1 MIITADIIL
10 KYPFAV
16 SPRRI
21 TDELEILIG
30 LDMAEQARKEG
41 HRKAVPPTIVSK
53 EAQKEATRRK
63 IAVQVIQCLK
73 EHGPKH
79 LRFIRDQ
86 IRRDTVNVSEAL
98 AHLEAIGALTS
109 QQRKIRGGGISTVY
123 SLSNSP
129 ITGQCDPAQPG
140 NPTGTRS
147 DVTTHAVVAVTLSGP
162 GALNPLPANGGM

>member
-1 MIITADIIL
+1 MLIITADIIRRF
-10 KYPFAV
+10 PFGV
-16 SPRRI
+16 SPRR
-21 TDELEILIG
+21 TTGDLEILIAQ
-30 LDMAEQARKEG
+30 DMAEAARKEG

-63 IAVQVIQCLK
+63 IAVQVIQCIK

-86 IRRDTVNVSEAL
+86 IRRDTVNVSDAL
-98 AHLEAIGALTS
+98 AHLESIGVLTS

-123 SLSNSP
+123 SLTHSP
-129 ITGQCDPAQPG
+129 TQGQCDPAQPG

-147 DVTTHAVVAVTLSGP
+147 DVTTAAPLTGP